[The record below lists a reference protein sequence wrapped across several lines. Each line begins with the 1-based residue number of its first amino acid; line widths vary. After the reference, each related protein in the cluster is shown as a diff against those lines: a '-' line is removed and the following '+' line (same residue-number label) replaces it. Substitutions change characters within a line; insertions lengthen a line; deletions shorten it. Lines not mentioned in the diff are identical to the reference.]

1 MASQRTC
8 PHTKDDRI
16 LLSGTKVRSMLS
28 EGQDLPVEFSRPEVA
43 KVLQKYYA
51 TLTDEQNVKVELKG
65 HSAA

>member
-16 LLSGTKVRSMLS
+16 LLSGTKVRAMLS
-28 EGQDLPVEFSRPEVA
+28 EGQDLPVEFSRTEVA
-43 KVLQKYYA
+43 AVLKKYYA
-51 TLTDEQNVKVELKG
+51 SLAEHEKVKVELKG